1 MKVFRFE
8 AQTLIPAPL
17 ERVFE
22 FFSRAENLER
32 ITPKSLRFEIL
43 SPMPIVMKPGALI
56 EYRLR
61 LSGIPFRWVTKI
73 TAWEPNRRFV
83 DEQLKGPY
91 RQWIHEHTFESDGSR
106 TRMRDVVDYAV
117 PGGPLAPIINAL
129 FVKRQVQ
136 KIFAHRGDEI
146 RRQFPGN

>member
-17 ERVFE
+17 ERAFE

-146 RRQFPGN
+146 RRQFPGD